1 LHAFR
6 QNKRQPTSRQ
16 AEKHSRMAEDY
27 YKILGVK
34 RDASAAEI
42 QKAYR
47 DLARKYHPDLNPN
60 DKKAKEKFQKVQ
72 SAFDVLNDEKK
83 RKMYD
88 QFGPGF
94 ENMGAGAAGGGGGPH
109 GSYTWTGQMPEG
121 FEGIDISQLFGGG
134 IDPSAFGAGGGR
146 GGGGFADIFEQL
158 RRGGGGGG
166 GGSGGSGR
174 AKGRRGRAA
183 AMEGSDFHSD
193 ITVSFQTAVLGGTTD
208 LALDRGGKHETISV
222 KIPPGIADGGKIRLR
237 GQGDPGVN
245 GGPPGDIILTI
256 HVAPHPHFTR
266 TGDRLDI
273 KLPLTL
279 AEAVLGAKVDV
290 PTPYGT
296 IALRIPPRTS
306 SGARLRIKGHGVTH
320 SDGTKGDLY
329 AEVQIVL
336 PATID
341 SDLLEAI
348 NKLESSAQAN
358 PRGELRW

>member
-1 LHAFR
+1 
-6 QNKRQPTSRQ
+6 
-16 AEKHSRMAEDY
+16 MADDY
-27 YKILGVK
+27 YKTLGVK
-34 RDASAAEI
+34 RDATAAEI

-83 RKMYD
+83 RKQYD

-94 ENMGAGAAGGGGGPH
+94 EHMGGAAGGGGGPRG

-121 FEGIDISQLFGGG
+121 FEGVDISQLFGGG
-134 IDPSAFGAGGGR
+134 FDPSAFSGGGNR
-146 GGGGFADIFEQL
+146 GGGAFADMFEQL
-158 RRGGGGGG
+158 RRGGGAGGG
-166 GGSGGSGR
+166 TGR

-183 AMEGSDFHSD
+183 PVEGSDFHSE

-266 TGDRLDI
+266 SGDRLDM

-306 SGARLRIKGHGVTH
+306 SGARLRIKGHGVRHT
-320 SDGTKGDLY
+320 DGTSGDLY

-336 PATID
+336 PETIG
-341 SDLLEAI
+341 SDLMEAVR
-348 NKLESSAQAN
+348 KLESGGPRN
-358 PRGELRW
+358 PRQELRW

>member
-1 LHAFR
+1 
-6 QNKRQPTSRQ
+6 
-16 AEKHSRMAEDY
+16 MADDY
-27 YKILGVK
+27 YKTLGVK

-88 QFGPGF
+88 QFGSGF
-94 ENMGAGAAGGGGGPH
+94 ENMGAGAAGGGGGPRG
-109 GSYTWTGQMPEG
+109 GSYTWSGQMPEG

-134 IDPSAFGAGGGR
+134 FDPAAFGGGGSR
-146 GGGGFADIFEQL
+146 GGGGFGDVLEQF
-158 RRGGGGGG
+158 RRGA
-166 GGSGGSGR
+166 SGGSGR

-183 AMEGSDFHSD
+183 PVEGSDFHSD

-222 KIPPGIADGGKIRLR
+222 KIPAGMADGGKIRLR

-245 GGPPGDIILTI
+245 GGPPGDIILTV
-256 HVAPHPHFTR
+256 HVATHPHFTR
-266 TGDRLDI
+266 SGDRLDM

-296 IALRIPPRTS
+296 IALRVPPRTS
-306 SGARLRIKGHGVTH
+306 SGARLRIKGHGVRH
-320 SDGTKGDLY
+320 ADGTSGDLY
-329 AEVQIVL
+329 AEVQIIL

-341 SDLLEAI
+341 SDLMEAVR
-348 NKLESSAQAN
+348 KLESGRQN
-358 PRGELRW
+358 DPRRDLRW

>member
-1 LHAFR
+1 
-6 QNKRQPTSRQ
+6 
-16 AEKHSRMAEDY
+16 MAEDY
-27 YKILGVK
+27 YKTLGVK
-34 RDASAAEI
+34 RDATAAEI

-94 ENMGAGAAGGGGGPH
+94 ENMGAGAAGGAGGPR
-109 GSYTWTGQMPEG
+109 GSYTWSGQMPEG

-134 IDPSAFGAGGGR
+134 IDPSAFGSGGSR
-146 GGGGFADIFEQL
+146 EGGGFGSLFEQL
-158 RRGGGGGG
+158 RRGGSGGG
-166 GGSGGSGR
+166 GGSGR

-183 AMEGSDFHSD
+183 PTEGGDFHSE
-193 ITVSFQTAVLGGTTD
+193 ITVSFQTSVLGGTTD

-237 GQGDPGVN
+237 GQGDPGAN

-256 HVAPHPHFTR
+256 HVAAHPHFTR
-266 TGDRLDI
+266 TGDRLDM

-279 AEAVLGAKVDV
+279 VEAVQGAKVDV

-296 IALRIPPRTS
+296 IALRVPPRTS
-306 SGARLRIKGHGVTH
+306 SGARLRIKGHGIMH
-320 SDGTKGDLY
+320 NDGTKGDLY

-336 PATID
+336 PETID

-348 NKLESSAQAN
+348 HKLESRGPVN
-358 PRGELRW
+358 PRRDLRW

>member
-1 LHAFR
+1 
-6 QNKRQPTSRQ
+6 
-16 AEKHSRMAEDY
+16 MADDY
-27 YKILGVK
+27 YKTLGVK
-34 RDASAAEI
+34 RDATAAEI

-94 ENMGAGAAGGGGGPH
+94 ENMSGASGGGGGPRD
-109 GSYTWTGQMPEG
+109 GSYTWSGQMPEG

-134 IDPSAFGAGGGR
+134 FDPAAAGGGGSR

-158 RRGGGGGG
+158 RRGGGGAGG
-166 GGSGGSGR
+166 GTGR
-174 AKGRRGRAA
+174 GKGRRGRAA
-183 AMEGSDFHSD
+183 PVEGSDFHSE
-193 ITVSFQTAVLGGTTD
+193 IRVSFQTAVLGGTTD
-208 LALDRGGKHETISV
+208 LALDRAGKHETISV

-266 TGDRLDI
+266 SGDRLDM

-279 AEAVLGAKVDV
+279 AESVLGAKVDV
-290 PTPYGT
+290 PTPYGM

-306 SGARLRIKGHGVTH
+306 SGARLRIKGHGVRH
-320 SDGTKGDLY
+320 ADGTSGDLY
-329 AEVQIVL
+329 AEVQIML
-336 PATID
+336 PETID
-341 SDLLEAI
+341 SDLMEAVR
-348 NKLESSAQAN
+348 KLASSG
-358 PRGELRW
+358 PRDPRQELRW

>member
-1 LHAFR
+1 
-6 QNKRQPTSRQ
+6 
-16 AEKHSRMAEDY
+16 MADDY
-27 YKILGVK
+27 YKTLGVK
-34 RDASAAEI
+34 RDATAAEI

-94 ENMGAGAAGGGGGPH
+94 ENMAGGSGGGGPRG
-109 GSYTWTGQMPEG
+109 GSYPWSGQMPEG
-121 FEGIDISQLFGGG
+121 FEGIDISQILGGG
-134 IDPSAFGAGGGR
+134 FDPAAFTGGGNR

-158 RRGGGGGG
+158 RRGGGGERGSGG
-166 GGSGGSGR
+166 GGTGR

-183 AMEGSDFHSD
+183 PVEGSDFHSD

-222 KIPPGIADGGKIRLR
+222 KIPPGVADGGKIRLR

-266 TGDRLDI
+266 SGDRLDM

-296 IALRIPPRTS
+296 IALRIPARTN
-306 SGARLRIKGHGVTH
+306 SGARLRIKGHGVRHT
-320 SDGTKGDLY
+320 DGTSGDLY

-336 PATID
+336 PETID
-341 SDLLEAI
+341 SDLMEAVR
-348 NKLESSAQAN
+348 KLESSGQAN
-358 PRGELRW
+358 PRRELRW